1 MVNHCVCGGC
11 TNSSR
16 SGHRVFRFPN
26 KTKDAA
32 IFRAWVRFVQLRRR
46 DFTSASV
53 SKNAVVCS
61 AHFRSE
67 DYRAGDIME
76 CNMGYRGK
84 NCVRL
89 RAGAIPWVHAVP
101 PSSPPGPSSS
111 ACGVGATTGGKHDD
125 RGSVRN
131 LRRKRKMV
139 KDLPLLTSGQSSLT
153 KTKSTQTPERIQANP
168 ESDRRCHK
176 TIIDI
181 GSAFALW
188 QKFRDENGFKTD
200 TELAFYLLSRTGC
213 CADLSARRKKRK
225 LELLTDVPTHLQME
239 EYESDSSQ
247 PSKDYQCTN
256 EDEDMEVSEICYE
269 VPPQYHTNEPAE
281 IETRSEDQLRS
292 EDRIKS
298 ESQIKS
304 EDQSVAPALNNKDIV
319 PECSTSIIKIEI
331 KEEPVETEVQPEN
344 RLEISMDSVTT
355 SDKITQSFVQTVNS
369 VSVQVKEEHTEGPL
383 VPNKTH
389 FTGLFRTC
397 VQCGEP
403 MQEYTTGSSW
413 SLNQLQWKCS
423 NGHLMC
429 LFSNNNPTQTHLS

>member
-16 SGHRVFRFPN
+16 SGHRVFRFPD
-26 KTKDAA
+26 KTKDCA

-84 NCVRL
+84 NSVRL
-89 RAGAIPWVHAVP
+89 KAGAIPWVHAAP
-101 PSSPPGPSSS
+101 PSSAPGPSS
-111 ACGVGATTGGKHDD
+111 ACGVGATTGGKHDAH
-125 RGSVRN
+125 GSVRN
-131 LRRKRKMV
+131 VRRKRKIV

-153 KTKSTQTPERIQANP
+153 KTKSTQTTERIQANP
-168 ESDRRCHK
+168 ESDRLCAK

-225 LELLTDVPTHLQME
+225 LEPLTDVPTRLQME

-247 PSKDYQCTN
+247 PSKDHQCTK
-256 EDEDMEVSEICYE
+256 EDEDIEVPEICYE
-269 VPPQYHTNEPAE
+269 VPHPYHTVSPDMQLWNEPAE
-281 IETRSEDQLRS
+281 IEMR
-292 EDRIKS
+292 S
-298 ESQIKS
+298 ESQIKL

-331 KEEPVETEVQPEN
+331 KEEPVETEVQLEN

-355 SDKITQSFVQTVNS
+355 SDKITPSFDQTVNL

-389 FTGLFRTC
+389 FTGRLRTC
-397 VQCGEP
+397 VKCGEP
-403 MQEYTTGSSW
+403 MQEYTTGSSG

-429 LFSNNNPTQTHLS
+429 LFSNNNPT

>member
-1 MVNHCVCGGC
+1 MSYVYRRC
-11 TNSSR
+11 
-16 SGHRVFRFPN
+16 VFRCERQTTLFGLPIEEMIRN
-26 KTKDAA
+26 HWLNF
-32 IFRAWVRFVQLRRR
+32 IY
-46 DFTSASV
+46 
-53 SKNAVVCS
+53 NAVPDQYSSSVRLCA
-61 AHFRSE
+61 AHFTE
-67 DYRAGDIME
+67 D
-76 CNMGYRGK
+76 CFLNMGEYKAGLAQ
-84 NCVRL
+84 RL
-89 RAGAIPWVHAVP
+89 RLKTGSIPTLHVQ
-101 PSSPPGPSSS
+101 SDSQ
-111 ACGVGATTGGKHDD
+111 
-125 RGSVRN
+125 
-131 LRRKRKMV
+131 LIV

-153 KTKSTQTPERIQANP
+153 KTKSTQTTERIQANP

-225 LELLTDVPTHLQME
+225 LEPLTDVPTRLQME

-247 PSKDYQCTN
+247 PSKDHQCTK
-256 EDEDMEVSEICYE
+256 EDEDIEVPEICYE
-269 VPPQYHTNEPAE
+269 VPHPYHTVSPDMQLWNEPAE
-281 IETRSEDQLRS
+281 IEMR
-292 EDRIKS
+292 S
-298 ESQIKS
+298 ESQIKL

-331 KEEPVETEVQPEN
+331 KEEPVETEVQLEN

-355 SDKITQSFVQTVNS
+355 SDKITSSFVQSVNL

-389 FTGLFRTC
+389 FTGRLRTC
-397 VQCGEP
+397 VKCGEP
-403 MQEYTTGSSW
+403 MQEYTTGSSG

-429 LFSNNNPTQTHLS
+429 LFSNNNPT

>member
-16 SGHRVFRFPN
+16 SGHRVFRFPD
-26 KTKDAA
+26 KTKDCA

-84 NCVRL
+84 NSVRL
-89 RAGAIPWVHAVP
+89 KAGAIPWVHAAP
-101 PSSPPGPSSS
+101 PSSAPGPSS
-111 ACGVGATTGGKHDD
+111 ACGVGATTGGKHDAH
-125 RGSVRN
+125 GSVRN
-131 LRRKRKMV
+131 VRRKRKIV

-153 KTKSTQTPERIQANP
+153 KTKSTQTTERIQANP
-168 ESDRRCHK
+168 ESDRLCAK

-225 LELLTDVPTHLQME
+225 LEPLTDVPTRLQME

-247 PSKDYQCTN
+247 PSKDHQCTK
-256 EDEDMEVSEICYE
+256 EDEDIEVPEICYE
-269 VPPQYHTNEPAE
+269 VPHPYHT
-281 IETRSEDQLRS
+281 
-292 EDRIKS
+292 
-298 ESQIKS
+298 
-304 EDQSVAPALNNKDIV
+304 
-319 PECSTSIIKIEI
+319 
-331 KEEPVETEVQPEN
+331 EEPVETEVQLEN

-355 SDKITQSFVQTVNS
+355 SDKITPSFDQTVNL

-389 FTGLFRTC
+389 FTGRLRTC
-397 VQCGEP
+397 VKCGEP
-403 MQEYTTGSSW
+403 MQEYTTGSSG

-429 LFSNNNPTQTHLS
+429 LFSNNNPT

>member
-1 MVNHCVCGGC
+1 M
-11 TNSSR
+11 
-16 SGHRVFRFPN
+16 
-26 KTKDAA
+26 
-32 IFRAWVRFVQLRRR
+32 
-46 DFTSASV
+46 TS
-53 SKNAVVCS
+53 K
-61 AHFRSE
+61 
-67 DYRAGDIME
+67 
-76 CNMGYRGK
+76 RGK
-84 NCVRL
+84 HNICSVFGCPQEPKHLFSVPLCEDVRSQWINFILSVNTMRKIPKVVFVCEKHFTDDSFINLGQYKAGLADRL
-89 RAGAIPWVHAVP
+89 RLKPDAVP
-101 PSSPPGPSSS
+101 TLFSS
-111 ACGVGATTGGKHDD
+111 AYVT
-125 RGSVRN
+125 N
-131 LRRKRKMV
+131 LGEIV

-153 KTKSTQTPERIQANP
+153 KTKSTQTTERIQANP
-168 ESDRRCHK
+168 ESDRLCAK

-225 LELLTDVPTHLQME
+225 LEPLTDVPTRLQME

-247 PSKDYQCTN
+247 PSKDHQCTK
-256 EDEDMEVSEICYE
+256 EDEDIEVPEICYE
-269 VPPQYHTNEPAE
+269 VPHPYHTVSPDMQLWNEPAE
-281 IETRSEDQLRS
+281 IEMR
-292 EDRIKS
+292 S
-298 ESQIKS
+298 ESQIKL

-331 KEEPVETEVQPEN
+331 KEEPVETEVQLEN

-355 SDKITQSFVQTVNS
+355 SDKITPSFDQTVNL

-389 FTGLFRTC
+389 FTGRLRTC
-397 VQCGEP
+397 VKCGEP
-403 MQEYTTGSSW
+403 MQEYTTGSSG

-429 LFSNNNPTQTHLS
+429 LFSNNNPT